1 MPTFTPKEIARALC
15 IGIGG
20 LLLGTTFTITG
31 VVCLQKGIGTPE
43 YIVSL
48 RNTGWTLIALST
60 LWTALAAFRKLTT
73 H

>member
-1 MPTFTPKEIARALC
+1 MPTFTPKEITRALC

-20 LLLGTTFTITG
+20 LLLGTAMTITG
-31 VVCLQKGIGTPE
+31 VICLRKGLGTPE
-43 YIVSL
+43 YIESL

-60 LWTALAAFRKLTT
+60 LWTALATYRKLTT